1 MKKYLS
7 LVAIAGAATLAS
19 SPAMAAT
26 TLTFSSACG
35 GLCANGADISQS
47 YGDIAGLL
55 NISYRSV
62 ASNGSAATIGTAR
75 SWTSEYGNL
84 TDVVWGA
91 EGGTLEIAFNLLA
104 PGKQITLNSVDY
116 AAWGGA
122 DVSTKIALYAL
133 ANAGGFYTST
143 LASSALT
150 APAIGHSTWAPNLT
164 SANGFVLHFGPDGY
178 NGGLDNLTFT
188 ISDVAAVAAVPEP
201 ATWLSMIVGFGLVGA
216 ADRRRASRSVA
227 AII

>member
-1 MKKYLS
+1 MKNYLS
-7 LVAIAGAATLAS
+7 AAVLAGAVAFVAAPAT
-19 SPAMAAT
+19 AAT
-26 TLTFSSACG
+26 TLTFSNACG
-35 GLCANGADISQS
+35 GICADGDNIAQS

-55 NISYRSV
+55 DISYRSV
-62 ASNGSAATIGTAR
+62 ASNGSTTTVGTAR

-84 TDVVWGA
+84 TDVIWGA

-104 PGKQITLNSVDY
+104 PNKQITLNSVDY

-122 DVSTKIALYAL
+122 NVETQIALYSF
-133 ANAGGFYTST
+133 ANLGGFYS
-143 LASSALT
+143 ASLSASALT
-150 APAIGHSTWAPNLT
+150 ALAVGHSTWSPNFT
-164 SANGFVLHFGPDGY
+164 SATGFVLHFGPDGY

-216 ADRRRASRSVA
+216 AARRRASRLIA
-227 AII
+227 AVV